1 MKFHITD
8 DLPDLG
14 NLVFREEILIL
25 MGVAPSLSPAFA
37 EAIEVD
43 APQVR
48 EEVAPSAS
56 RAVRSREHATTG

>member
-1 MKFHITD
+1 VKFHITD
-8 DLPDLG
+8 DLPDMG
-14 NLVFREEILIL
+14 NAVFREEILIL

-48 EEVAPSAS
+48 EEVSAS
-56 RAVRSREHATTG
+56 AGRAVRSREHATTG

>member
-1 MKFHITD
+1 VKFNITD
-8 DLPDLG
+8 DLPDMG
-14 NLVFREEILIL
+14 SVVFREEILIL

-48 EEVAPSAS
+48 EAVSAS
-56 RAVRSREHATTG
+56 AGSAVRSREYATTG